1 MGALA
6 VTIDFLMPPAPG
18 QDQAR
23 RVQPLQPD
31 FGALVTPGLELAF
44 EERVW
49 VGLEGMT
56 LTGERARQE
65 IPVRGQAAFVVLKA
79 LTFAD
84 RAELKDAYD
93 LCTSYDAPPDEVKR
107 SPSGCGSTWPAIPTS
122 LIGPWTFYPAT
133 STPRTRSARNEPRT
147 SCSMTRSNETAT
159 RPMPTASST
168 TCCAPTNGRS
178 GNGRNRGCERAATA
192 SWQRTPMAILPTMI
206 IR

>member
-18 QDQAR
+18 QDQTR

-56 LTGERARQE
+56 LTGERARRE
-65 IPVRGQAAFVVLKA
+65 IPVCGQAAFVVLKA

-93 LCTSYDAPPDEVKR
+93 LVYVVRRTPGRGEAIAERLREHVAGHPDVVNRTLDLLSRDFDTPDAL
-107 SPSGCGSTWPAIPTS
+107 SPQ
-122 LIGPWTFYPAT
+122 
-133 STPRTRSARNEPRT
+133 
-147 SCSMTRSNETAT
+147 
-159 RPMPTASST
+159 
-168 TCCAPTNGRS
+168 
-178 GNGRNRGCERAATA
+178 RAADFMLNDPE
-192 SWQRTPMAILPTMI
+192 QRDRDAADAHGFVDDLLRAYQRPF
-206 IR
+206 R